1 LAAVLVELT
10 AETPPVLADQAVV
23 LTINL
28 ASQADRLPLAKE
40 TLAVIR

>member
-10 AETPPVLADQAVV
+10 AETLPVLADQAVV
-23 LTINL
+23 LTTNL
-28 ASQADRLPLAKE
+28 VLQADQVPLVKE